1 MNDKLHIRTAQI
13 SDAEELLAI
22 YKPYIENTAITFEYD
37 VPSIEEFANRIK
49 TTLKKY
55 PYIVAELN
63 GKIVGYA
70 YAEVFKGRKAY
81 DWSVE
86 TSIYIRLE
94 NHGNGIGRK
103 LYEKLEEILTKQGV
117 TNVNAC
123 IANMRINICI
133 TTVFAFTKNSVIKL
147 SVFFINVHTNLISGT
162 I

>member
-22 YKPYIENTAITFEYD
+22 YRPYIENTAITFEYD

-70 YAEVFKGRKAY
+70 YAGVFKGRKAY
-81 DWSVE
+81 DWSV
-86 TSIYIRLE
+86 
-94 NHGNGIGRK
+94 
-103 LYEKLEEILTKQGV
+103 
-117 TNVNAC
+117 
-123 IANMRINICI
+123 
-133 TTVFAFTKNSVIKL
+133 
-147 SVFFINVHTNLISGT
+147 
-162 I
+162 

>member
-37 VPSIEEFANRIK
+37 VPNIEEFANRIK
-49 TTLKKY
+49 TTLKRY

-70 YAEVFKGRKAY
+70 YAGVFKGRKAY

-94 NHGNGIGRK
+94 NHGNGIGIIK
-103 LYEKLEEILTKQGV
+103 EIAAKYNVTYSYKHNDEIWNTQTVLNNMPLSEK
-117 TNVNAC
+117 
-123 IANMRINICI
+123 
-133 TTVFAFTKNSVIKL
+133 
-147 SVFFINVHTNLISGT
+147 VH
-162 I
+162 

>member
-49 TTLKKY
+49 TTLKRY

-70 YAEVFKGRKAY
+70 YAGVFKGRKAY
-81 DWSVE
+81 DWSVLKQVFISALRITE
-86 TSIYIRLE
+86 TESAE
-94 NHGNGIGRK
+94 NS
-103 LYEKLEEILTKQGV
+103 TKSSKKFSQSRV
-117 TNVNAC
+117 
-123 IANMRINICI
+123 
-133 TTVFAFTKNSVIKL
+133 
-147 SVFFINVHTNLISGT
+147 
-162 I
+162 

>member
-22 YKPYIENTAITFEYD
+22 YKPYIENTAITFEYN

-49 TTLKKY
+49 TTLKRY

-70 YAEVFKGRKAY
+70 YAGVFKGRKAY

-103 LYEKLEEILTKQGV
+103 LYEKLGYKTVGIFHKCAYKFDKWYDMIWMEKFIAEH
-117 TNVNAC
+117 NANPNDIIPYPMLNC
-123 IANMRINICI
+123 
-133 TTVFAFTKNSVIKL
+133 
-147 SVFFINVHTNLISGT
+147 
-162 I
+162 

>member
-1 MNDKLHIRTAQI
+1 MMSLSIKEVIIVNDKLHIRTAQI

-70 YAEVFKGRKAY
+70 YAGVFKGRKAY

-94 NHGNGIGRK
+94 NHEKGIVRK
-103 LYEKLEEILTKQGV
+103 LYD
-117 TNVNAC
+117 
-123 IANMRINICI
+123 
-133 TTVFAFTKNSVIKL
+133 
-147 SVFFINVHTNLISGT
+147 
-162 I
+162 

>member
-37 VPSIEEFANRIK
+37 VPTVEEFANRIK

-70 YAEVFKGRKAY
+70 RMPEFSKAEKRMIGQLKQVFISALRIT
-81 DWSVE
+81 E
-86 TSIYIRLE
+86 TESAE
-94 NHGNGIGRK
+94 NS
-103 LYEKLEEILTKQGV
+103 TKSSKKFSQSRG
-117 TNVNAC
+117 
-123 IANMRINICI
+123 
-133 TTVFAFTKNSVIKL
+133 
-147 SVFFINVHTNLISGT
+147 
-162 I
+162 

>member
-1 MNDKLHIRTAQI
+1 MNNKLHIRTAQI

-70 YAEVFKGRKAY
+70 RMPEFSKAEKRMIGQLKQVFIFALRIT
-81 DWSVE
+81 E
-86 TSIYIRLE
+86 TESAE
-94 NHGNGIGRK
+94 NS
-103 LYEKLEEILTKQGV
+103 TKSSKK
-117 TNVNAC
+117 
-123 IANMRINICI
+123 
-133 TTVFAFTKNSVIKL
+133 F
-147 SVFFINVHTNLISGT
+147 
-162 I
+162 

>member
-37 VPSIEEFANRIK
+37 VPTVEEFANRIK

-70 YAEVFKGRKAY
+70 RMPEFSKA
-81 DWSVE
+81 
-86 TSIYIRLE
+86 
-94 NHGNGIGRK
+94 
-103 LYEKLEEILTKQGV
+103 EKLMIGQLKQVFISALIITETELAENSTKSSKKFSQNRV
-117 TNVNAC
+117 
-123 IANMRINICI
+123 
-133 TTVFAFTKNSVIKL
+133 
-147 SVFFINVHTNLISGT
+147 
-162 I
+162 

>member
-70 YAEVFKGRKAY
+70 
-81 DWSVE
+81 
-86 TSIYIRLE
+86 
-94 NHGNGIGRK
+94 
-103 LYEKLEEILTKQGV
+103 
-117 TNVNAC
+117 
-123 IANMRINICI
+123 
-133 TTVFAFTKNSVIKL
+133 
-147 SVFFINVHTNLISGT
+147 
-162 I
+162 